1 MFNVLY
7 VFSLWNFPNWLFESK
22 LCLPDFLN
30 CCQFKNCHLWAGV
43 TAAGDVPCHCHYR
56 LQCQCQVCLSL
67 WYSQAH
73 RHKTQGECRS
83 MTSLARQ
90 LTSLSKHSHT
100 SQRQL
105 TIKSVQLTSLA
116 FLVQLLI
123 VEDLDIMRPYYRP

>member
-1 MFNVLY
+1 
-7 VFSLWNFPNWLFESK
+7 
-22 LCLPDFLN
+22 
-30 CCQFKNCHLWAGV
+30 
-43 TAAGDVPCHCHYR
+43 
-56 LQCQCQVCLSL
+56 
-67 WYSQAH
+67 
-73 RHKTQGECRS
+73 

-100 SQRQL
+100 SQRQRQL